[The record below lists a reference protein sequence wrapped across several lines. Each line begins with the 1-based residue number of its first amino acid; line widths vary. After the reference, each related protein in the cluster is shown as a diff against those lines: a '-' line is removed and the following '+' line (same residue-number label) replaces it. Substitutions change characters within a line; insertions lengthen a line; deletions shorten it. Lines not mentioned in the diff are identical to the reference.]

1 MKKLAP
7 LFVLI
12 SLFISCKSED
22 SINPPN
28 TNEPINNWIYANMDY
43 WYYWTDELPAKNNTD
58 QFPADFYESLL
69 YSADRFSFIYEDYE
83 ELIALLNGVS
93 LESGF
98 EFKLY
103 YADNVGSNLIMQLS
117 YIKAGA
123 PAESLGLKRGD
134 IIDKING
141 VQLTDSNYRTLLG
154 QTNSPYTVTYRRYNR
169 DTDVFDQMGT
179 ASISPIVFAENPI
192 LLDSVY
198 EIEGKKIG
206 YFIYTFF
213 SGGPTE
219 TSTTYD
225 DQMDEV
231 FADFKSKGIEELIV
245 DLRFNGGGSVLSA
258 INLASLMVDGATSSD
273 VMLRRSY
280 NAQIQQEI
288 ISLPELG
295 PDFLVDEFLTKTENV
310 GSLLNSGKVHFITSG
325 RTASASELVMNALR
339 PFMPIYS
346 VGETTVGKD
355 VGSITIADED
365 NPSNKWGLQPII
377 VKLVNNANQDYP
389 NGFTPDVPLA
399 DNALILEPLGDINE
413 PLLSATLSAI
423 GIGGV
428 ARNQSTPQHSREAL
442 YYSTDRKAWN
452 QQTILKDQLPSI
464 SVSE

>member
-1 MKKLAP
+1 MKKLP
-7 LFVLI
+7 LLLVVV
-12 SLFISCKSED
+12 SLTISCNSNDPQSKNQR
-22 SINPPN
+22 IND
-28 TNEPINNWIYANMDY
+28 WIYANMNY
-43 WYYWTDELPAKNNTD
+43 WYYWTDQLPSKKNTN

-69 YSADRFSFIYEDYE
+69 FSADRFSFIYEDYE

-103 YADNVGSNLIMQLS
+103 YADDIGPNLIMQLI
-117 YIKAGA
+117 YIKEGA

-134 IIDKING
+134 IIDQING

-154 QTNSPYTVTYRRYNR
+154 QTNSPYTVTYRRYNK
-169 DTDVFDQMGT
+169 DTDVFDPMGT

-198 EIEGKKIG
+198 EIDGKKIG

-219 TSTTYD
+219 TSTIYD
-225 DQMDEV
+225 DQMDQV
-231 FADFKSKGIEELIV
+231 FAEFKSKGIEELIV

-280 NAQIQQEI
+280 NAQVQQDI
-288 ISLPELG
+288 IDYPDLG
-295 PDFLVDEFLTKTENV
+295 PDFLVDEFVTKTENV
-310 GSLLNSGKVHFITSG
+310 GSLLTSGKVHFITSG
-325 RTASASELVMNALR
+325 RTASASELVMNSLR
-339 PFMPIYS
+339 PFMSIYS

-355 VGSITIADED
+355 VGSITIADEN
-365 NPSNKWGLQPII
+365 NPNNTWGLQPIV

-389 NGFTPDVPLA
+389 NGFVPDVPLE

-413 PLLSATLSAI
+413 PLLGAALSAV

-428 ARNQSTPQHSREAL
+428 VRKQSTPQHSREAL
-442 YYSTDRKAWN
+442 FYSTDRKAWN
-452 QQTILKDQLPSI
+452 QQTILKDQLPVLSL
-464 SVSE
+464 SEE